1 MKLVAALLVLGL
13 LNGCASLPS
22 FVASEEPRLLKMA
35 ALQSFTTDSPPWR
48 FAFEPSGD
56 VWFLNED
63 YLIKASSE
71 GEVRVTLDNTA
82 ITGFGIDSRG
92 NCWVGNQANLLT
104 KYAPDGREVWRK
116 QYHFGDWT
124 HLPVAVRPDDSLWI
138 KAEGLEKLDAN
149 GDSLGKVDVSGL
161 KDVYFREIIETPSGE
176 VWLAGDGL
184 GKLDADGRPL
194 GSFLPD
200 SAIQAAVAD
209 REGNLWL
216 ATMLDEPGRQK
227 GWPIW
232 HEVLKISPQGEV
244 ALTLMREAGSFGLAT
259 DRQNNLWLL
268 HAPDD
273 RTELPTLEKFS
284 SQGRLLGKV
293 TLDKPVSGMA
303 IDASGFLWM
312 GQYVSAVEPRGLVTK
327 YAIE

>member
-1 MKLVAALLVLGL
+1 MKPVAALMVFSL

-22 FVASEEPRLLKMA
+22 FVASDEPAPLKLA
-35 ALQSFTTDSPPWR
+35 ALQSFTTESPPWR
-48 FAFEPSGD
+48 FAFDPSGD
-56 VWFLNED
+56 AWFLNED
-63 YLIKASSE
+63 YLIKASPT
-71 GEVRVTLDNTA
+71 GDVRVTLGNTT

-92 NCWVGNQANLLT
+92 NCWVGNQANRLT
-104 KYAPDGREVWRK
+104 KYAPDGREIWRK

-138 KAEGLEKLDAN
+138 NAEGLEKLDAN
-149 GDSLGKVDVSGL
+149 GESLGKVDVSGL

-194 GSFLPD
+194 GSFLPG
-200 SAIQAAVAD
+200 SAIQAVVAD
-209 REGNLWL
+209 REGNLWIANAL
-216 ATMLDEPGRQK
+216 PEPGRQK

-232 HEVLKISPQGEV
+232 HEVMKISPRGEV
-244 ALTLMREAGSFGLAT
+244 AITLMRETGSFGLAT

-268 HAPDD
+268 HTPDD

-284 SQGRLLGKV
+284 SQGRSLGKV
-293 TLDKPVSGMA
+293 KFDKPVSGMA
-303 IDASGFLWM
+303 IDPAGFLWV
-312 GQYVSAVEPRGLVTK
+312 GETVGETRPRGHVTK